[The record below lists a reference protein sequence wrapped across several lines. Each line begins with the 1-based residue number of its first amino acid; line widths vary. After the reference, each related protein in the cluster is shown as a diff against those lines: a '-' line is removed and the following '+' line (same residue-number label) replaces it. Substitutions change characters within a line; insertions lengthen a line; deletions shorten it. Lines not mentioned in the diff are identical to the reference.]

1 GKTLLAKEVSKWLF
15 DGDRGLIRID
25 MSEYSEKHNVA
36 RLFGAP
42 PGYVGY
48 GEGGQ
53 LTEAVRRQPY
63 SVVLF
68 DEIEKAHP
76 EVFDAML
83 QIFDEGHL
91 TDGSGRRVDF
101 RNTIIVMT
109 SNVGS
114 QAAAQQPRSV
124 GYGTP
129 SRDAAR
135 QEAPQEAY
143 RRALEETFSPEFLN
157 RIDDIVTFRTLEC
170 SDVERIVE
178 LELAGLLR
186 RTERLGY
193 RVRVTDAARRR
204 LATMGYERR
213 YGVRSLRRTLADQV
227 EEPLSSLI
235 IDGKLREGDTVVVE
249 AERPSGVRL
258 RVA

>member
-1 GKTLLAKEVSKWLF
+1 
-15 DGDRGLIRID
+15 
-25 MSEYSEKHNVA
+25 M
-36 RLFGAP
+36 
-42 PGYVGY
+42 
-48 GEGGQ
+48 
-53 LTEAVRRQPY
+53 
-63 SVVLF
+63 
-68 DEIEKAHP
+68 
-76 EVFDAML
+76 
-83 QIFDEGHL
+83 
-91 TDGSGRRVDF
+91 
-101 RNTIIVMT
+101 
-109 SNVGS
+109 
-114 QAAAQQPRSV
+114 
-124 GYGTP
+124 
-129 SRDAAR
+129 
-135 QEAPQEAY
+135 
-143 RRALEETFSPEFLN
+143 
-157 RIDDIVTFRTLEC
+157 TFRTLEC